1 MYMFLHSV
9 SEGKFL
15 QVKLLGQR
23 VWAMLILI
31 FSVRLTSKIELIY
44 TVVSKQCAV
53 VLPSPYRLS

>member
-44 TVVSKQCAV
+44 TVVSKQ
-53 VLPSPYRLS
+53 